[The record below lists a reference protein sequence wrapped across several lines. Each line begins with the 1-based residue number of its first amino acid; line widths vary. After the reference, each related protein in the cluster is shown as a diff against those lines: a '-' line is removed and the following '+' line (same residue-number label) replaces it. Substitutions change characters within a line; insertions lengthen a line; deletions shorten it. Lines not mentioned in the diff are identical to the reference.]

1 MLDKDPFSY
10 GVLTYLWVLGLAAWG
25 GAVSFMRKM
34 RMGEVRAF
42 NFTEFVGEIATSAFV
57 GILTFWLCESAGFSQ
72 LFTAACVGV
81 SGHMGSRGIFMF
93 ERYLSNRFGVQ
104 VTPEDK

>member
-10 GVLTYLWVLGLAAWG
+10 GVLTYVWVLGLAVWG
-25 GAVSFMRKM
+25 GFVSFMRKM
-34 RMGEVRAF
+34 RLGEVRAF
-42 NFTEFVGEIATSAFV
+42 NLTEFVGEIATSAFV

-93 ERYLSNRFGVQ
+93 EKYLSTKFGVTIPKDDQ
-104 VTPEDK
+104 